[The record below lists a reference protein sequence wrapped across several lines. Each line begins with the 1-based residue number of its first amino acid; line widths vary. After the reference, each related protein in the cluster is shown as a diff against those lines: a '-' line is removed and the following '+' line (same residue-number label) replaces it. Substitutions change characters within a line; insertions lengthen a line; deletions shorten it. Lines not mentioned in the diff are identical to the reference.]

1 MAQPDRDRDTWLFE
15 PDDTVGSTVAD
26 AIYRRLIDMILFGE
40 LAQGTRL
47 ILQELAARFNVSLT
61 PVREALQHL
70 ASDGFIETSPRRGY
84 RVKAPTPRQVKELW
98 QVRAALE
105 TVAAEGVVDGLT
117 AGRIAPGDLAVLR
130 EIQSELDAGGAEM
143 SHRRHMELNA
153 RFHQALVRLADNR
166 LLLNLYRGIQ
176 IQLLAAWVQRGLDAW
191 RERLPAE
198 RAEHHALLDALAR
211 QDREAA
217 REAVRAHIDRS
228 LQGAIRDL
236 AQRCDPR
243 DPDTTTKPEIQA
255 SGQPSGRMP

>member
-1 MAQPDRDRDTWLFE
+1 MARPERDTWLFE

-40 LAQGTRL
+40 LAQGSRL
-47 ILQELAARFNVSLT
+47 ILQDLAARFDVSLT

-70 ASDGFIETSPRRGY
+70 AADGFIEASPRRGY

-105 TVAAEGVVDGLT
+105 TVAAEEVVDGLA
-117 AGRIAPGDLAVLR
+117 AGRIRPDDLAVLHA
-130 EIQSELDAGGAEM
+130 IQGELDAEGGEM

-198 RAEHHALLDALAR
+198 RAEHHGLLKALSR
-211 QDREAA
+211 QDRAAA

-236 AQRCDPR
+236 ARRGESSEPG
-243 DPDTTTKPEIQA
+243 DTTGPVNR
-255 SGQPSGRMP
+255 PPGRMP